1 MLWAYMIWPFSD
13 ETIWL
18 FWAKC
23 SEEKCSELRDS
34 APTDI
39 WDTPST
45 WYRGKTYLLNEKK
58 KKIRN
63 GKRSSEMILSL
74 DYL

>member
-1 MLWAYMIWPFSD
+1 MKPYGSFGQNVQK
-13 ETIWL
+13 EN
-18 FWAKC
+18 
-23 SEEKCSELRDS
+23 ELSDS

-45 WYRGKTYLLNEKK
+45 WYRVKTYLLNEK

-63 GKRSSEMILSL
+63 GKRSSELILSL